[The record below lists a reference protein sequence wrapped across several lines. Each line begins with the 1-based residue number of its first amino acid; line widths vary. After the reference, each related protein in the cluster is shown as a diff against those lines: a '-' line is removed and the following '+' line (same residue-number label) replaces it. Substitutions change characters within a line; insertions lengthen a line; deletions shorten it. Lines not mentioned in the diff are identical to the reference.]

1 MSRLA
6 IFDLDGT
13 LIDSK
18 EDLALAVNYA
28 LAHAGAPTRSLD
40 EVTHFVGD
48 GPAKL
53 IKRSVEPRQELFDPV
68 LETWAAYYAEHLL
81 DHTVLYP
88 GLAEV
93 LAAARRPLAVQ
104 TNKPGDLARKIL
116 RGLGVLDRFAV
127 VRGSDEGPRKPDP
140 AGALQIAAQLGARP
154 DEAVFVGDSK
164 VDLET
169 ARAAG
174 MEFVAVSW
182 GYVPE
187 QELAAAGAKIF
198 VRSAAELG
206 PWLGA

>member
-18 EDLALAVNYA
+18 EDLARAVNYA

-40 EVTHFVGD
+40 EVTHFVGE
-48 GPAKL
+48 GPARL
-53 IKRSVEPRQELFDPV
+53 ITRSVEPRQELFDPV

-88 GLAEV
+88 GLADV

-104 TNKPGDLARKIL
+104 TNKPGALARKIL
-116 RGLGVLDRFAV
+116 QGLGVLDRFAV
-127 VRGSDEGPRKPDP
+127 VVGSDEGPRKPDP
-140 AGALQIAAQLGARP
+140 SGALRIAAQLGVRP
-154 DEAVFVGDSK
+154 EDTVFIGDSK

-169 ARAAG
+169 AQAAG
-174 MEFVAVSW
+174 MEFVAVTW

-187 QELAAAGAKIF
+187 QELAAAGARVF
-198 VRSAAELG
+198 AHSAAELG
-206 PWLGA
+206 PWLGD